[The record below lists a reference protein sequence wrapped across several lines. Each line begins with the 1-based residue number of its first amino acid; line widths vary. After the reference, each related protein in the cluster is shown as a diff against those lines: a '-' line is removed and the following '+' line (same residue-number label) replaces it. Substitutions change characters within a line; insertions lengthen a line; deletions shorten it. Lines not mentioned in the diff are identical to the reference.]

1 MNVTD
6 HGKPGASSSGIPTI
20 MEGFH
25 FHRLLDIPRQAPED
39 QAPDR
44 TPAELFASLAAARAE
59 FSDYPEAALAV
70 VWQRA
75 PGGQQIDVLVGGRP
89 FLPFA
94 RDGGQTP
101 GTRGYP
107 LLYPPGAVA
116 VPAPVPDLASF
127 ASWARCRGQADPLW
141 TPAEDRPKVIRG
153 GFDDHVGHMRDPFVW
168 MVLAEP
174 LSDDALERERTALT
188 AKIPALRQ
196 RENSELDRV
205 ALERAQARYREL
217 SRARPS
223 GMWDIHVLVGSPD
236 AAATRRAA
244 ALLCSSVDL
253 DEHPY
258 TIVPGPPDGDLTQ
271 AWQRATAPAGEPASP
286 FPASTELLAALARP
300 PRKELPGVRQVERA
314 DFDVTPESAG
324 DIVLGSVLDEAHQP
338 ISDWG
343 ITPDTLNRHAFVAG
357 ATGSGKSQTVRH
369 LLESLHNT
377 QVPWLVIEPAKAEYA
392 NMAGRL
398 TDRAEVTVIR
408 PGAPDDVPAGLNPLE
423 PEPGFPLQT
432 HLDLV
437 RALFLAAFEATDPFP
452 QVLSQALTRCYQERG
467 WNLALGTRRG
477 VPSAPRYPGLAD
489 VQRAALE
496 VVDNVGYGKDV
507 ADNVRGFIDV
517 RLGSLRM
524 GTPGW
529 FFEAHHPIDMGSL
542 LDRNVVLEIED
553 IGNDQDKAFFI
564 GAVLIR
570 IYEYLRVHRTDT
582 TGGGG
587 LRHVTVIEEA
597 HRLLRNVPPGSPAAH
612 AVELFASLLAEIRAY
627 GEGIVVAE
635 QIPSKILPDV
645 VKNTALKIVHRLPSA
660 DDREAVGATMNLTP
674 QQSRH
679 IVALP
684 PGRAAAFADGMDRP
698 LRIAVPLGLDREST
712 TQATRTVPTLPNPH
726 SALGHLDQAR
736 PHSLREIS
744 LGRDL
749 AEDPELTLWTE
760 LLTIAH
766 ICGLS
771 SPRPHASWLEELRS
785 RADER
790 IVECAVAARIN
801 AAVDERSAGL
811 SDFYPPENLLE
822 HLTASAMRVLA
833 GGSACPSGEVQWQA
847 GTWRWRDVYRALKA
861 AGAPDQGPHPDTAAW
876 TARGLR
882 LPGRTVAEQLEAWK
896 AHPDTWRP
904 SETTVRGQTMAW
916 RQACDALHNARE
928 AQERLKKAASFLQA
942 PWWPLKSF
950 VRAVTTTDRGTP

>member
-1 MNVTD
+1 MTD
-6 HGKPGASSSGIPTI
+6 CGEPGASSSKASMIL
-20 MEGFH
+20 EGFR

-39 QAPDR
+39 QGPDR
-44 TPAELFASLAAARAE
+44 TPAELFAALTAARAE
-59 FSDYPEAALAV
+59 FNDRPGAALAV
-70 VWQRA
+70 VWHRA
-75 PGGQQIDVLVGGRP
+75 PGSQQLDVLVGGRP
-89 FLPFA
+89 FVPFA
-94 RDGGQTP
+94 RDHGQAT

-116 VPAPVPDLASF
+116 VPAHVPDLASF
-127 ASWARCRGQADPLW
+127 TSWARCRGQADPLW
-141 TPAEDRPKVIRG
+141 TPAADRPKVMRG
-153 GFDDHVGHMRDPFVW
+153 GFDDHVGHMRDPFAW

-174 LSDDALERERTALT
+174 LSDEALERERVALT
-188 AKIPALRQ
+188 GRIPGLRQ

-223 GMWDIHVLVGSPD
+223 GMWNIHVLVGSPD
-236 AAATRRAA
+236 APTTRRAA
-244 ALLCSSVDL
+244 ALLCSSADL

-258 TIVPGPPDGDLTQ
+258 TLIPGPPVGDLAQ
-271 AWQRATAPAGEPASP
+271 AWHAATTPASEPASP

-300 PRKELPGVRQVERA
+300 PRKELPGVRHVERA
-314 DFDVTPESAG
+314 DFDVTPESTG
-324 DIVLGSVLDEAHQP
+324 DIVLGSVLDEADQP
-338 ISDWG
+338 ISALG
-343 ITPDTLNRHAFVAG
+343 ITTDTLNRHAFVTG

-369 LLESLHNT
+369 LLESLHDIE
-377 QVPWLVIEPAKAEYA
+377 VPWLVIEPAKVEYA

-398 TDRAEVTVIR
+398 ADRAEVTVIR
-408 PGAPDDVPAGLNPLE
+408 PGAPDGVPVGLNPLE

-452 QVLSQALTRCYQERG
+452 QVLSQALTRCYQEMG

-477 VPSAPRYPGLAD
+477 VPRAPRYPGLAD
-489 VQRAALE
+489 VQKAALE
-496 VVDNVGYGKDV
+496 VVDNIGYGKEV

-529 FFEAHHPIDMGSL
+529 FFEAHHPIDMSSL

-570 IYEYLRVHRTDT
+570 IYEHLRVHRTDT

-597 HRLLRNVPPGSPAAH
+597 HRLLKNVSPGSPAAH

-645 VKNTALKIVHRLPSA
+645 VKNTALKIVHRLPAA

-698 LRIAVPLGLDREST
+698 LRIAVPLGLAREST
-712 TQATRTVPTLPNPH
+712 TQATRSVPTLTNPH
-726 SALGHLDQAR
+726 SAPGHLERLR
-736 PHSLREIS
+736 PHTLREIS
-744 LGRDL
+744 LGKDL
-749 AEDPELTLWTE
+749 AEDPALTLWIE

-766 ICGLS
+766 ICGLP
-771 SPRPHASWLEELRS
+771 SPRPHASWFEELRN
-785 RADER
+785 RANER
-790 IVECAVAARIN
+790 ILECAIAARIN
-801 AAVDERSAGL
+801 AAVDDRSAGL

-833 GGSACPSGEVQWQA
+833 GGSACSRGEVEWQA
-847 GTWRWRDVYRALKA
+847 GTWRWADVYRALKA
-861 AGAPDQGPHPDTAAW
+861 ADTSSEAPHPDTTAW
-876 TARGLR
+876 AARGLQ

-904 SETTVRGQTMAW
+904 SETTVRGVSMAW
-916 RQACDALHNARE
+916 SQACDALHNARE
-928 AQERLKKAASFLQA
+928 SQERLKKAASFLQA

-950 VRAVTTTDRGTP
+950 VRAVATTGGGRT

>member
-1 MNVTD
+1 MTER
-6 HGKPGASSSGIPTI
+6 GEPRASSSKASMIL
-20 MEGFH
+20 EGFR
-25 FHRLLDIPRQAPED
+25 FHRLLDIPRQAAED
-39 QAPDR
+39 LGPDR
-44 TPAELFASLAAARAE
+44 TPAELFAALAAARAE
-59 FSDYPEAALAV
+59 FSDCPGAALAM
-70 VWQRA
+70 VWHRA
-75 PGGQQIDVLVGGRP
+75 PGSQQLDVLVGGCP
-89 FLPFA
+89 FVPFA
-94 RDGGQTP
+94 RDHGQAT

-116 VPAPVPDLASF
+116 VPACVPDLAGF

-141 TPAEDRPKVIRG
+141 TPAADRPKVMRG

-174 LSDDALERERTALT
+174 LSDEALERERTALT
-188 AKIPALRQ
+188 GRIPGLRQ

-223 GMWDIHVLVGSPD
+223 GMWNIHVLVGSPD
-236 AAATRRAA
+236 ASTTRRAA
-244 ALLCSSVDL
+244 ALLCSSADL
-253 DEHPY
+253 DEQPY
-258 TIVPGPPDGDLTQ
+258 TLVPGPPVGDLAQ
-271 AWQRATAPAGEPASP
+271 AWQAATTPAGEPASP
-286 FPASTELLAALARP
+286 FPASTELLAVLARP
-300 PRKELPGVRQVERA
+300 PRKELPGVRHVERA
-314 DFDVTPESAG
+314 DFDVTPESTG
-324 DIVLGSVLDEAHQP
+324 DIVLGSVLDEADQP
-338 ISDWG
+338 ISALG
-343 ITPDTLNRHAFVAG
+343 ITTDTLNRHAFVAG

-369 LLESLHNT
+369 LLESLHDIE
-377 QVPWLVIEPAKAEYA
+377 VPWLVIEPAKAEYA

-398 TDRAEVTVIR
+398 ADRAEVTVIR
-408 PGAPDDVPAGLNPLE
+408 PGAPDDVPVGLNPLE
-423 PEPGFPLQT
+423 PEAGFPLQT

-452 QVLSQALTRCYQERG
+452 QVLSQALTRCYQEMG
-467 WNLALGTRRG
+467 WNLALGTCRG
-477 VPSAPRYPGLAD
+477 VPRAPRYPGLAD
-489 VQRAALE
+489 VQKAALE
-496 VVDNVGYGKDV
+496 VVDNIGYGKEV

-529 FFEAHHPIDMGSL
+529 FFEAHHPIDMSSL

-570 IYEYLRVHRTDT
+570 IYEHLRVHRTDT

-597 HRLLRNVPPGSPAAH
+597 HRLLKNVPPGSPAAH

-645 VKNTALKIVHRLPSA
+645 VKNTALKIVHRLPA
-660 DDREAVGATMNLTP
+660 TDDREAVGATMNLTP

-679 IVALP
+679 IVSLP

-698 LRIAVPLGLDREST
+698 LRIAVPLGLAREST
-712 TQATRTVPTLPNPH
+712 TQASRALPTASNPH
-726 SALGHLDQAR
+726 SALGYMDWDR
-736 PHSLREIS
+736 PPALREIS
-744 LGRDL
+744 LGSDL
-749 AEDPELTLWTE
+749 AEGPDLILWME

-766 ICGLS
+766 VCGWS
-771 SPRPHASWLEELRS
+771 SPQPHASWLEGLRN
-785 RADER
+785 RADKR
-790 IVECAVAARIN
+790 ILECAIAARIN
-801 AAVDERSAGL
+801 AAVDDRWAGL
-811 SDFYPPENLLE
+811 SDFYPPESLLE
-822 HLTASAMRVLA
+822 HVTASAMRVLA
-833 GGSACPSGEVQWQA
+833 GGSACPRGEVEWQA
-847 GTWRWRDVYRALKA
+847 GTWRWADVYRALKA
-861 AGAPDQGPHPDTAAW
+861 AGTSREGPHPDTAAW
-876 TARGLR
+876 AARGLR
-882 LPGRTVAEQLEAWK
+882 LPGRTVEEQLEAWK

-904 SETTVRGQTMAW
+904 SETTVRGQSMAW
-916 RQACDALHNARE
+916 RQACDALHNARDP
-928 AQERLKKAASFLQA
+928 QERLKKAASFLQV

-950 VRAVTTTDRGTP
+950 VQAVTTTDGRRP

>member
-1 MNVTD
+1 MSATD
-6 HGKPGASSSGIPTI
+6 CGNPGSSSSGASAIFD
-20 MEGFH
+20 GFG
-25 FHRLLDIPRQAPED
+25 FHRLLDIPRQSLED

-44 TPAELFASLAAARAE
+44 TPAELFAALAAARAE
-59 FSDYPEAALAV
+59 FNDHPGAALAV
-70 VWQRA
+70 VWHRP
-75 PGGQQIDVLVGGRP
+75 PGSQQINILVGGRP
-89 FLPFA
+89 RVPFA
-94 RDGGQTP
+94 RDRGQP
-101 GTRGYP
+101 AGTRGYP

-116 VPAPVPDLASF
+116 EPAPVPDLAGF
-127 ASWARCRGQADPLW
+127 TSWARCRGQADPLW
-141 TPAEDRPKVIRG
+141 TPAEDRPKVMRG
-153 GFDDHVGHMRDPFVW
+153 GFDDHVSHMRDSFVW

-174 LSDDALERERTALT
+174 LSDEALEKERMALT
-188 AKIPALRQ
+188 ANIPRLRQ

-223 GMWDIHVLVGSPD
+223 GMWNIHVLVGSPD
-236 AAATRRAA
+236 APTTRRAA
-244 ALLCSSVDL
+244 ALLCSSADL

-258 TIVPGPPDGDLTQ
+258 TLIPGPPGGELAQT
-271 AWQRATAPAGEPASP
+271 WHTAVASHGEPASP

-300 PRKELPGVRQVERA
+300 PRKELPGVRHVERA

-324 DIVLGSVLDEAHQP
+324 NIVLGSVLDEADQP
-338 ISDWG
+338 ISALG
-343 ITPDTLNRHAFVAG
+343 ITTDTLNRHAFVTG

-369 LLESLHNT
+369 LLESLHDT
-377 QVPWLVIEPAKAEYA
+377 DVPWLVIEPAKAEYA

-398 TDRAEVTVIR
+398 ADRAEVTVIR
-408 PGAPDDVPAGLNPLE
+408 PGAPDDTPVGLNPLE

-437 RALFLAAFEATDPFP
+437 RALFLASFEATDPFP
-452 QVLSQALTRCYQERG
+452 QVLSQALTRCYQEMG
-467 WNLALGTRRG
+467 WNLALGTRQG
-477 VPSAPRYPGLAD
+477 VPRAPRYPGLAD
-489 VQRAALE
+489 VQKAALE
-496 VVDNVGYGKDV
+496 VVDNIGYGKEV

-529 FFEAHHPIDMGSL
+529 FFEAHHPIDMSSL

-570 IYEYLRVHRTDT
+570 IYEHLRVHRTDT
-582 TGGGG
+582 TGSGG

-597 HRLLRNVPPGSPAAH
+597 HRLLKNVPPGSPAAH

-645 VKNTALKIVHRLPSA
+645 VKNTALKIVHRLPAA

-698 LRIAVPLGLDREST
+698 LRIAVPLGLAREST
-712 TQATRTVPTLPNPH
+712 TQATRAIPTLPNPH
-726 SALGHLDQAR
+726 SALEHLERDR
-736 PHSLREIS
+736 PHALREIS

-749 AEDPELTLWTE
+749 AEDPGLTLWIE

-766 ICGLS
+766 TCGLP

-785 RADER
+785 RADGR
-790 IVECAVAARIN
+790 IVACAIAARIN
-801 AAVDERSAGL
+801 AAVDDRLAGL
-811 SDFYPPENLLE
+811 SAFYPPENLLE

-833 GGSACPSGEVQWQA
+833 GGSACPRGEVQWQA
-847 GTWRWRDVYRALKA
+847 GTWRWADVYRALKA
-861 AGAPDQGPHPDTAAW
+861 AGTSSEGPHPDTAAW
-876 TARGLR
+876 TTRGLR
-882 LPGRTVAEQLEAWK
+882 LAGHTVAEQLEAWK

-904 SETTVRGQTMAW
+904 SEATVRGRSMAW
-916 RQACDALHNARE
+916 RQACDALHSARDP
-928 AQERLKKAASFLQA
+928 QERLKKAASFLQA

-950 VRAVTTTDRGTP
+950 VRAVTTTDGGKP

>member
-1 MNVTD
+1 M
-6 HGKPGASSSGIPTI
+6 IF
-20 MEGFH
+20 EGFR
-25 FHRLLDIPRQAPED
+25 FHLLVDIPRRAPED
-39 QAPDR
+39 QGPDR
-44 TPAELFASLAAARAE
+44 TPAELFASLTAARAE
-59 FSDYPEAALAV
+59 FNDHPGAVLAV
-70 VWQRA
+70 MWHRA
-75 PGGQQIDVLVGGRP
+75 PGRQHIDVLVGGRP
-89 FLPFA
+89 FVPFA
-94 RDGGQTP
+94 RDRSQAL

-107 LLYPPGAVA
+107 LLYPPGATA
-116 VPAPVPDLASF
+116 VPAHAPDLSGF
-127 ASWARCRGQADPLW
+127 TSWARCRGQADPLW
-141 TPAEDRPKVIRG
+141 TPAADRPKVMRG
-153 GFDDHVGHMRDPFVW
+153 GFDDHVGHMRDPFIW

-188 AKIPALRQ
+188 TRIPGLRQ

-223 GMWDIHVLVGSPD
+223 GMWNIHVLVGSPD
-236 AAATRRAA
+236 VATTRRAA
-244 ALLCSSVDL
+244 ALLCSSADL
-253 DEHPY
+253 DEYPY
-258 TIVPGPPDGDLTQ
+258 TLVPGPTGGDLAET
-271 AWQRATAPAGEPASP
+271 WLATTTPTDEPASP

-300 PRKELPGVRQVERA
+300 PRKELPGVRHVERA
-314 DFDVTPESAG
+314 DFDVTPESTG
-324 DIVLGSVLDEAHQP
+324 DIVLGSVLDEADQP
-338 ISDWG
+338 ISALG
-343 ITPDTLNRHAFVAG
+343 ITKDTLNRHAFVAG

-369 LLESLHNT
+369 LLEALHDT
-377 QVPWLVIEPAKAEYA
+377 EVPWLVIEPAKAEYA

-398 TDRAEVTVIR
+398 ADRAEVTVIR
-408 PGAPDDVPAGLNPLE
+408 PGAPDDVPVGLNPLE

-452 QVLSQALTRCYQERG
+452 QVLSQALTRSYQEMG

-477 VPSAPRYPGLAD
+477 VPRAPRYPGLAD
-489 VQRAALE
+489 VQKAALE
-496 VVDNVGYGKDV
+496 VVDNIGYGKEV

-529 FFEAHHPIDMGSL
+529 FFDAHHPIDMGSL

-564 GAVLIR
+564 GTVLIR

-597 HRLLRNVPPGSPAAH
+597 HRLLKNVPPGSPAAH

-645 VKNTALKIVHRLPSA
+645 VKNTALKIVHRLPAA
-660 DDREAVGATMNLTP
+660 DDREVVGATMNLTP

-698 LRIAVPLGLDREST
+698 LRIAVPLGLAREST

-726 SALGHLDQAR
+726 SALGHLGRAR
-736 PHSLREIS
+736 PYSLREIS

-749 AEDPELTLWTE
+749 AEDPKLTLWTE

-771 SPRPHASWLEELRS
+771 SPQPHASWLEGLRS

-790 IVECAVAARIN
+790 IVECAVTARIN
-801 AAVDERSAGL
+801 AAVDDRSAGL

-822 HLTASAMRVLA
+822 HLTDSATRVLA
-833 GGSACPSGEVQWQA
+833 GGSTCPSGEVEWQA
-847 GTWRWRDVYRALKA
+847 GTWRWADVYRALKA
-861 AGAPDQGPHPDTAAW
+861 AGGPGEGPHPDTAAW

-904 SETTVRGQTMAW
+904 SETTLRGQSMAW
-916 RQACDALHNARE
+916 RYACDALHNARE
-928 AQERLKKAASFLQA
+928 PQERLKKAASFLQA
-942 PWWPLKSF
+942 PWWPLKPF
-950 VRAVTTTDRGTP
+950 ERAVATTDGGTP